1 MRKRFDAVAVVRKIR
16 DTHYR
21 KFKGRPLKEW
31 FDFMR
36 SEASLLEQEIK
47 SKKHAQVSYK
57 N

>member
-1 MRKRFDAVAVVRKIR
+1 MRKKFDAVAIVRKIR

-36 SEASLLEQEIK
+36 SEAALLEQEIGF
-47 SKKHAQVSYK
+47 KKHVQISHK